1 MTTSNTV
8 ADAISARIV
17 ELGVQCVFSI
27 PGGLCSGFDHALY
40 RSPLRVIVC
49 QHEAIACY
57 AAAGY
62 HRATGLPGIVVVTG
76 GPGVLNCAAPIAA
89 ARLDRDGII
98 VLGGDVSLVDQG
110 RGVLQDGGPDAL
122 DLASAV
128 RPLAG
133 VVHRAENARTALVA
147 FEEAI
152 TRATARVAGPTLV
165 LVPIDVQRA
174 AAAATVFGGSAP
186 PTPAATAPFL
196 ELLADTLSAAR
207 QPTIV
212 AGRGVIGA
220 AGVRAVFRLAETL
233 GAPIVV
239 DPDAVGR
246 YALDHPLVVG
256 ASGIGDDGTVARW
269 LAANPPSPLIAI
281 GARLNDITT
290 SAFSPLLLGGG
301 LIQLDEV
308 PERLGRAIEPIA
320 AFSGDVAGT
329 ITALVPM
336 LARIDGDALD
346 ARVRAIAQVRQSR
359 PPLPALVAAPFHPVS
374 VAHAVL
380 RALSPTATVT
390 TDIGNHSLAILR
402 ALQLDV
408 GRPFEVSH
416 GLGGMG
422 SGLGLAIGLSVGG
435 RKAVTCFCGDGT
447 LTMSGNDLLTAAK
460 YRIPVTFIAFQD
472 GYLGMVRHGIRRVY
486 GSTDEYAL
494 PSFDIVAWGKAL
506 GVPAMLIDSESML
519 RGQIAAPHD
528 GPRLLVVPVEP
539 EFQFTNPRES
549 VINFPEPAR

>member
-1 MTTSNTV
+1 MTASNTV
-8 ADAISARIV
+8 ADAICARIAA
-17 ELGVQCVFSI
+17 LGVQCVFSI

-76 GPGVLNCAAPIAA
+76 GPGVLNCAAPLAA
-89 ARLDRDGII
+89 ARLDRDGVI

-110 RGVLQDGGPDAL
+110 RGVLQDGGANAL
-122 DLASAV
+122 DLASVV
-128 RPLAG
+128 RPLSG
-133 VVHRAENARTALVA
+133 VVHRAECARAAAVA

-152 TRATARVAGPTLV
+152 TRATGRVAGPTLV
-165 LVPIDVQRA
+165 LVPIDVQQA
-174 AAAATVFGGSAP
+174 AAAATVFGGSAT
-186 PTPAATAPFL
+186 PTSTAAAPFL
-196 ELLADTLSAAR
+196 QLLADTLSGAR

-212 AGRGVIGA
+212 AGRGVIGSV
-220 AGVRAVFRLAETL
+220 GVRAVFLLAETL

-239 DPDAVGR
+239 DPDALGR

-256 ASGIGDDGTVARW
+256 AFGVGDDGTVSRW

-301 LIQLDEV
+301 LIQLDEA
-308 PERLGRAIEPIA
+308 PERLGRAVEPIA

-329 ITALVPM
+329 IAALVPM

-346 ARVRAIAQVRQSR
+346 ARIRSIARVRQSR
-359 PPLPALVAAPFHPVS
+359 PPLPALEAAPFHPVS
-374 VAHAVL
+374 AARAVL
-380 RALSPTATVT
+380 RALPRTATVT
-390 TDIGNHSLAILR
+390 TDIGNHMLATLR

-408 GRPFEVSH
+408 GRPFEISH

-422 SGLGLAIGLSVGG
+422 SGLGLAIGLSLGG
-435 RKAVTCFCGDGT
+435 RGSVTCFCGDGT
-447 LTMSGNDLLTAAK
+447 LAMSGNDLLTAAK
-460 YRIPVTFIAFQD
+460 YRIPVTFVAFCD

-494 PSFDIVAWGKAL
+494 PSFDMVAWGQAL
-506 GVPAMLIDSESML
+506 GVSATLIDSESIL
-519 RGQIAAPHD
+519 RGRIAAPHD
-528 GPRLLVVPVEP
+528 GPRLLVVPVDP
-539 EFQFTNPRES
+539 EVQFTNPRES